1 MEWEKT
7 KVARNTTVTWNM
19 SHEYIIIDSISYP
32 FLTCTIKKHRENSI
46 MIMDT
51 KILIKM
57 RLDIMWKEKEMA
69 TSSKSLSW
77 RIPYTEEPGVVQSRG
92 SWRVRH
98 DWATEHTYT
107 ISLTNYNFSL
117 MVNSSIH
124 LKKPLAKFYLSP
136 F

>member
-1 MEWEKT
+1 MQKNSSLKFLREEASKLGLRSLFKLLEHHSLQVKQGWNEKKT

-19 SHEYIIIDSISYP
+19 SHEYIIIDSISYQ
-32 FLTCTIKKHRENSI
+32 FLTCTIKKKHRENSI

-57 RLDIMWKEKEMA
+57 RIDIRWKEKEMA

-92 SWRVRH
+92 S
-98 DWATEHTYT
+98 
-107 ISLTNYNFSL
+107 
-117 MVNSSIH
+117 
-124 LKKPLAKFYLSP
+124 
-136 F
+136 